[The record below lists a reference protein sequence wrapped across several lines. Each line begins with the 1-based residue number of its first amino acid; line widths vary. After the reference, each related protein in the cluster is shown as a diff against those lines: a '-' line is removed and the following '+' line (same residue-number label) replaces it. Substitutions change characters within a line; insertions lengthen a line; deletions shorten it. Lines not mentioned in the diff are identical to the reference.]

1 MNSDLL
7 PYFPLGVVILPGE
20 LTNLH
25 IFEPRYKQLINE
37 CRISENNFGIPFI
50 FNNKIADFGCEVKL
64 NTVIET
70 NDAGEMDIEIE
81 GIRIFKITNFQNPIP
96 NKLYGGGNVVFF
108 RTVGHDIDHELND
121 YFRWFVTIITSNKKR
136 LPDDKKYTIYEIA
149 EALNLM
155 QQDKYRFINCLSATS
170 MRIFLMNYMK
180 LQVEIKNRAKELNQ
194 NYVNN

>member
-1 MNSDLL
+1 
-7 PYFPLGVVILPGE
+7 
-20 LTNLH
+20 
-25 IFEPRYKQLINE
+25 
-37 CRISENNFGIPFI
+37 
-50 FNNKIADFGCEVKL
+50 
-64 NTVIET
+64 
-70 NDAGEMDIEIE
+70 
-81 GIRIFKITNFQNPIP
+81 
-96 NKLYGGGNVVFF
+96 LYGGGNVVFF